1 MSSLS
6 EKAAS
11 LIVEVAA
18 DKILPRFR
26 QLSDEEIEDKGGGD
40 PVTIA
45 DIEAEKALTPQ
56 LKDLLPGS
64 KVIGEEAVH
73 ETPQLLD
80 LLDSPDPVW
89 IIDPVDGTKNFA
101 EDSPEFVV
109 IVALAKAGETIAGW
123 IYQPTEGRMTIAE
136 KGSGAY
142 EGAARLAA
150 STTHDLPA
158 MNAAI
163 HTGKLVKERRPELLE
178 RAKIFK
184 SNEPLYCAGLVYQ
197 KLARGELDCAFYGRT
212 KPWDHAAGALI
223 LEEAGGHT
231 AFTNNKERYEVDR
244 GDRLGLLAASSQS
257 VWDRVHTDIIGDL
270 QF

>member
-11 LIVEVAA
+11 LIVDVAA
-18 DKILPRFR
+18 EKVLPRFR
-26 QLSDEEIEDKGGGD
+26 QLSDDEVEDKGGGD

-45 DIEAEKALTPQ
+45 DIETEKILTPQ
-56 LKDLLPGS
+56 LMDLLPGS

-80 LLDSPDPVW
+80 LLSGPDPLW

-101 EDSPEFVV
+101 EGSPEFVV
-109 IVALAKAGETIAGW
+109 IVALAKAGETVAGW
-123 IYQPTEGRMTIAE
+123 IYQPTEERMTIAE
-136 KGSGAY
+136 KGGGAL
-142 EGAARLAA
+142 EGGNRLSA
-150 STTHDLPA
+150 SATADLPA

-163 HTGKLVKERRPELLE
+163 HTGKLVKEQRPELLE
-178 RAKIFK
+178 RANIFK

-197 KLARGELDCAFYGRT
+197 RLARGELDCAFYGRT
-212 KPWDHAAGALI
+212 MPWDHAAGALI

-231 AFTNNKERYEVDR
+231 AFTNNKERYEIDR
-244 GDRLGLLAASSQS
+244 GDRLGLLAASSQE
-257 VWDRVHTDIIGDL
+257 VWGRVHAHIIGDL
-270 QF
+270 LF